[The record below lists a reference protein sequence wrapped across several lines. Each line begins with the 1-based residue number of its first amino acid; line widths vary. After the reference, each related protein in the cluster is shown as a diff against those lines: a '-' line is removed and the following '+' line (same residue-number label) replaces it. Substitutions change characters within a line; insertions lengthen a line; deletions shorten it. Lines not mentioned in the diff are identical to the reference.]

1 MYERSDHHNLHHHHG
16 CILRD
21 PVRDGAVIMAIQY
34 SRTKLAGTFSQI
46 GEQNKGKGTL
56 DPQEEYIFELVEA
69 KDQELRSWQSP
80 EDKAAGKPAAKKV
93 HAATTWR
100 EVKTGIQVFQKF
112 NIETLSWG
120 KGPTDSKRSKVI
132 KFMEDIGILAPVDKI
147 PVWDNVFI
155 PTMKIRARVVP
166 STKPDEYYFKEG
178 SFRAY
183 KV

>member
-1 MYERSDHHNLHHHHG
+1 MTINHTSKA
-16 CILRD
+16 
-21 PVRDGAVIMAIQY
+21 AV
-34 SRTKLAGTFSQI
+34 TFSKL
-46 GEQNKGKGTL
+46 GELNAATGKKL
-56 DPQEEYIFELVEA
+56 DPQEEYIFELIEA
-69 KDQELRSWQSP
+69 KDQPMKAWQSA
-80 EDKAAGKPAAKKV
+80 EDKASGKPASKKI
-93 HAATTWR
+93 HAATTWK
-100 EVKTGIQVFQKF
+100 EIKTGIEIFQRF

-132 KFMEDIGILAPVDKI
+132 KFADDIGISIPDGKI

-166 STKPDEYYFKEG
+166 ATAPDEYFFKEG

>member
-1 MYERSDHHNLHHHHG
+1 MT
-16 CILRD
+16 
-21 PVRDGAVIMAIQY
+21 IQHT
-34 SRTKLAGTFSQI
+34 SKAAGTFSKL
-46 GEQNKGKGTL
+46 GEINKGKGPL
-56 DPQEEYIFELVEA
+56 DPQEEYVFELIEA
-69 KDQELRSWQSP
+69 KDQQMKSWQSP
-80 EDKAAGKPAAKKV
+80 EDRAAGKPASKKV
-93 HAATTWR
+93 HAATTWK
-100 EVKTGIQVFQKF
+100 EQKTGIEIFQRF

-132 KFMEDIGILAPVDKI
+132 KFADDIGIGIPEGKI

-166 STKPDEYYFKEG
+166 ATSPDEYFFKEG